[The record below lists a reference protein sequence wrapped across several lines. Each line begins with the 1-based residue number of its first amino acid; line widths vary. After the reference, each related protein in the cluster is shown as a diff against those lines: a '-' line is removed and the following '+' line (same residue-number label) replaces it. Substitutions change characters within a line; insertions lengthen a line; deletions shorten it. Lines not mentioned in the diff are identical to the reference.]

1 LWKATQNHYLEN
13 IDKEIKMNSGE
24 ENKTTLQARL
34 KILNKSLVSEENS
47 VQYYQTLLE
56 NTAPDSD
63 EKTGERRMYEEL
75 QAEEKKHVEVLRD
88 MIQHWESELK
98 KL

>member
-1 LWKATQNHYLEN
+1 MDE
-13 IDKEIKMNSGE
+13 EIKMNKGE
-24 ENKTTLQARL
+24 ENKTTIQARL

-63 EKTGERRMYEEL
+63 EKIGERRMYEDL
-75 QAEEKKHVEVLRD
+75 QAEERKHVQALQT
-88 MIQHWESELK
+88 MIQHWENELNN
-98 KL
+98 L

>member
-1 LWKATQNHYLEN
+1 M
-13 IDKEIKMNSGE
+13 DKRE
-24 ENKTTLQARL
+24 ENKITIQARL

-63 EKTGERRMYEEL
+63 EKIGERRVYEDL
-75 QAEEKKHVEVLRD
+75 QAEEKKHVQVIRD
-88 MIQHWESELK
+88 MIQHWEDK
-98 KL
+98 FKDI

>member
-1 LWKATQNHYLEN
+1 MDE
-13 IDKEIKMNSGE
+13 EVKMNKGE
-24 ENKTTLQARL
+24 ENKTTIQARL

-63 EKTGERRMYEEL
+63 EKIGERRMYEDL
-75 QAEEKKHVEVLRD
+75 QAEERKHVQALQT
-88 MIQHWESELK
+88 MIHHWENELNN
-98 KL
+98 L

>member
-1 LWKATQNHYLEN
+1 MNE
-13 IDKEIKMNSGE
+13 EIKMNKGE
-24 ENKTTLQARL
+24 ENKTTIQARL

-63 EKTGERRMYEEL
+63 EKTGERRMYEDL
-75 QAEEKKHVEVLRD
+75 QAEERKHVEALQA
-88 MIQHWESELK
+88 MIQHWENELN

>member
-1 LWKATQNHYLEN
+1 MDE
-13 IDKEIKMNSGE
+13 EIKMNKGE
-24 ENKTTLQARL
+24 ENKTTIQARL

-63 EKTGERRMYEEL
+63 EKIGERRMYEDL
-75 QAEEKKHVEVLRD
+75 QAEERKHVQALQT
-88 MIQHWESELK
+88 MIHHWENELNN
-98 KL
+98 L